1 LEGKKKEEEIIRFVH
16 VETESRLQYEN
27 NIVPNTKPVT
37 KVWLLITDRL
47 DSKSALAEP
56 KCWEFIS

>member
-1 LEGKKKEEEIIRFVH
+1 LEEKKKEEEIIRFVH

-47 DSKSALAEP
+47 D
-56 KCWEFIS
+56 